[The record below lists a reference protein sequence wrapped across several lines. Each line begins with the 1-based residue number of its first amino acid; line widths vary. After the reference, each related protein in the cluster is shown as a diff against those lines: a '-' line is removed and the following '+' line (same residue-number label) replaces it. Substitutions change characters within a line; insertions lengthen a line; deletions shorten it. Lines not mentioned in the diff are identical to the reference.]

1 MQISYAIGGHYHNAL
16 HLVRY
21 SHSNGQ
27 IFFGGT
33 RILPQAARCRLR
45 GNGSR
50 RFKRRTQERHG
61 EGSVFCPCGEV
72 GDDLKHQIIEV
83 DM

>member
-27 IFFGGT
+27 IF
-33 RILPQAARCRLR
+33 RRDENIAPAARCRLR

-50 RFKRRTQERHG
+50 RFKCRTQERHG

-83 DM
+83 DI